1 MTTNLSKLTK
11 GVGEFTNEEK
21 RLEIILDDNVK
32 KLFQKFRIQIKILI
46 NHLRINYK
54 AKVLM
59 DNQIVIKL
67 Y

>member
-32 KLFQKFRIQIKILI
+32 KLLQKFRIQIKKLI